1 MYNVNTIYLYFRF
14 LGKLLWQHREDAAIF
29 GKQPFCCSNHFLLI
43 LAIFLPFWAHNH
55 QYAFYWRTVSEI
67 NITSWRSCLP
77 LTLLCSFLH
86 WFWDDTLCRSLCSLT
101 LFSCVNI
108 LSYILA
114 TKLTSLPSQIKRG
127 QNHWLSLP
135 TTQHQKTCKD

>member
-1 MYNVNTIYLYFRF
+1 MLIQSIYISDSWVNFYGNI
-14 LGKLLWQHREDAAIF
+14 GKTLLSLV
-29 GKQPFCCSNHFLLI
+29 SNLSVVQI
-43 LAIFLPFWAHNH
+43 I
-55 QYAFYWRTVSEI
+55 FYWYSPFFYHFELITINMLFIGVLFSEI

>member
-1 MYNVNTIYLYFRF
+1 MLIQSIYISDSWVNFYGNI
-14 LGKLLWQHREDAAIF
+14 GKTLLSLV
-29 GKQPFCCSNHFLLI
+29 SNLSVVQYHFLLI